1 MRDSYADV
9 QAAGAE
15 AIVVTMGTPEEV
27 AEFVKRR
34 GAAPFPLLCDPER
47 ASYPL
52 YGLQLGTFGQL
63 LGPHVL
69 HAAMQA
75 KEQGFRMSRPMGETR
90 QMPGTFVIDRGGI
103 IRLAH
108 YNRDAA
114 DHPAQAA
121 ILEALQELSG
131 LRPI

>member
-15 AIVVTMGTPEEV
+15 TVVVTMGAPEEV
-27 AEFVKRR
+27 QEFVQRW

-47 ASYPL
+47 ASDPL

-63 LGPHVL
+63 LGPSVL
-69 HAAMQA
+69 HQAMQA
-75 KEQGFRMSRPMGETR
+75 RERGFRSSRPMGETR
-90 QMPGTFVIDRGGI
+90 QMPGTFAIDRGGI

-114 DHPAQAA
+114 DHPAQEA
-121 ILEALQELSG
+121 ILEV
-131 LRPI
+131 LRRFKRSD